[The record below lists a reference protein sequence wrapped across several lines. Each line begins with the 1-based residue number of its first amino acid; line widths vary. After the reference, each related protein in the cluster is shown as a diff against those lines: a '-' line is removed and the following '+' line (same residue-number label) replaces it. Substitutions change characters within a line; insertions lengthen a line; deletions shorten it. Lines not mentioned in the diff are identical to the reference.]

1 MAGQRDHKLAAATCH
16 RTENSRPSRSD
27 TALNSSSTD
36 EELLARIVDG
46 DESAFNLLY
55 ERYFKR
61 VYGFVSRRMGNRA
74 DIEEVTQE
82 IFISVL
88 SSLDSFR
95 GEGVFSAWLFGVS
108 RRVVANRFKRKRHP
122 TVPLMEDDGAETL
135 SPAFSHPTPLD
146 EYECTER
153 FKQLS
158 QTMDRLLSE
167 DQKTLFRM
175 HHIEDQPICEIAR
188 KLHKTEDAIKSN
200 LYRARRVLLAR

>member
-16 RTENSRPSRSD
+16 QTENSRSNEPRA
-27 TALNSSSTD
+27 TLNSSSSD
-36 EELLARIVDG
+36 EELLDRITGG
-46 DESAFNLLY
+46 DEGAFNLLY

-61 VYGFVSRRMGNRA
+61 VYGFVAKRMGNRA

-88 SSLDSFR
+88 SSVDSFR
-95 GEGVFSAWLFGVS
+95 GEGAFPAWLFGVS

-122 TVPLMEDDGAETL
+122 TVPLMEDDGAETMA
-135 SPAFSHPTPLD
+135 PAVSQTTPLD

-158 QTMDRLLSE
+158 QTMDRRLSE
-167 DQKTLFRM
+167 DQKTLFWM
-175 HHIEDQPICEIAR
+175 HHIEDRPISEIAR

>member
-1 MAGQRDHKLAAATCH
+1 MAGQGDHKLAAATC
-16 RTENSRPSRSD
+16 RQTENSRPSGPHA
-27 TALNSSSTD
+27 ALNSSSTD
-36 EELLARIVDG
+36 EELLARIVGG

-108 RRVVANRFKRKRHP
+108 RRVVANRFKRKQHP
-122 TVPLMEDDGAETL
+122 TVPLMEDDGTETL

-146 EYECTER
+146 EYECSER

-158 QTMDRLLSE
+158 QTMERLLSE

-175 HHIEDQPICEIAR
+175 HHIEDRPISEIAR

>member
-1 MAGQRDHKLAAATCH
+1 MAGQRDHKLARATCH
-16 RTENSRPSRSD
+16 RTENPRSSGPQA
-27 TALNSSSTD
+27 ALDSSSTD
-36 EELLARIVDG
+36 EELLARIADG

-122 TVPLMEDDGAETL
+122 TVPLMEDEGAETL
-135 SPAFSHPTPLD
+135 SPTSSHPTPLD

-158 QTMDRLLSE
+158 QTMERLLSE
-167 DQKTLFRM
+167 DQKTLVRM
-175 HHIEDQPICEIAR
+175 HHIEDRPISEIAR
-188 KLHKTEDAIKSN
+188 KLHKSEDAIKSN